1 MSRYRK
7 ILFTFA
13 CLVFFFRSVV
23 QVQAQGS
30 VPSTITLTI
39 YQLRDNG
46 GASTGTVCTK
56 GAMTYGCTAYSDEL
70 YKNNPNEFSPG
81 VYGYPFEESTVTLD
95 FETQYLLNVVPSEM
109 IGTFHPR
116 LSYEAQAIA
125 SRSYIGHKL
134 ANNVGINNSASL
146 QTYIPNQ

>member
-1 MSRYRK
+1 MSK
-7 ILFTFA
+7 NKKTLLTFA
-13 CLVFFFRSVV
+13 CLVFFFLSVV

-30 VPSTITLTI
+30 VPSRITLQVH
-39 YQLRDNG
+39 QLFEG
-46 GASTGTVCTK
+46 GGKTPTLCTK